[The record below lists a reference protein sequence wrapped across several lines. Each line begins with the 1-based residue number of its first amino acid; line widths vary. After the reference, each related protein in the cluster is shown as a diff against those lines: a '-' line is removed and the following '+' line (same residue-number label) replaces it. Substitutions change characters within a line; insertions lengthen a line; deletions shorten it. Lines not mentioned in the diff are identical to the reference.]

1 MENSY
6 GIGVRNRYE
15 LFYDEDI
22 DPMDLIKQ
30 TEKIKDKG
38 SEKEN
43 KGKTPKAKA
52 PAAAKK
58 GTKTEAPPKIADKTS
73 APAPVPRSG
82 SSWSGA
88 EATDEAKSP
97 QQRGPRPNDG
107 RVKFSDREERNN
119 RRNRQEGGEYRE
131 GPPPP
136 RFDGEGRGGGG
147 GMGRGRARGMGRG
160 RGRGRGGPGGIPGGV
175 DSRGKREYDRQ
186 SGMATTGVKPMD
198 KREGSGSFNWGSD
211 RDQIEEQLNATP
223 NELDT
228 SAETPEKAPE
238 EGAAPAE
245 GEEAAKEDDNAK
257 EMTLDEWKAMQ
268 GTRNKPAFNIRRAGE
283 GENQAQWKKTY
294 VLKKKIE
301 ESDEE
306 EEEEE
311 EEEVHHGRKKVLLPI
326 DFQFADSPGRG
337 RGRGRGRGGPGRG
350 RGDGIRGGRGGGG
363 DRGERGEREGGG
375 RGGRGGERGTR
386 GGPGSRGGRGV
397 PRQQEA
403 PKMDDERDFPSLG

>member
-30 TEKIKDKG
+30 TEKIKDKS

-43 KGKTPKAKA
+43 KGKTTKAKA
-52 PAAAKK
+52 PVAAKK
-58 GTKTEAPPKIADKTS
+58 GTKTEPASKAADKTS
-73 APAPVPRSG
+73 APV
-82 SSWSGA
+82 
-88 EATDEAKSP
+88 P
-97 QQRGPRPNDG
+97 QQRGPRPSDG

-136 RFDGEGRGGGG
+136 RFDGEGRGGGSG

-160 RGRGRGGPGGIPGGV
+160 RGRGRGGPGGIPGGM
-175 DSRGKREYDRQ
+175 DNRGKREFDRQ

-223 NELDT
+223 NANELDT
-228 SAETPEKAPE
+228 STETPEKVRESSKIKGPRPIVKFTMMAPE

-245 GEEAAKEDDNAK
+245 GEEVAKEDDNAK

-268 GTRNKPAFNIRRAGE
+268 GTRNKPSFNIRAVAVAEVDQDVGVGGKCGE
-283 GENQAQWKKTY
+283 VVVVVVVVTVENAVTVGSAESVEDVEVSAVAVAAQAP
-294 VLKKKIE
+294 
-301 ESDEE
+301 
-306 EEEEE
+306 
-311 EEEVHHGRKKVLLPI
+311 EVAVEHPASRKLL
-326 DFQFADSPGRG
+326 RWM
-337 RGRGRGRGGPGRG
+337 
-350 RGDGIRGGRGGGG
+350 
-363 DRGERGEREGGG
+363 
-375 RGGRGGERGTR
+375 TR
-386 GGPGSRGGRGV
+386 GISPAWDKIFLPHVLPLREKA
-397 PRQQEA
+397 PRPA
-403 PKMDDERDFPSLG
+403 PASLAALAWPSHRLVSEG